1 MSNISE
7 IPIPTQEVALSY
19 LKRVNEDF
27 IIETRTKSIANKI
40 DKIIKDVYR
49 ISDLISFNY
58 ICYFTNNK
66 LVFKLNGPSSI
77 SILLPSL
84 PESCLWNETD
94 LHIGLSLLQTDLEE
108 TYKQSKKLD
117 EKIEKPL
124 TLWQRIKNWFKL
136 FL

>member
-1 MSNISE
+1 MSNIAE

-27 IIETRTKSIANKI
+27 IIETRTRAISNKI
-40 DKIIKDVYR
+40 DKIIKDVYQ

-84 PESCLWNETD
+84 TESCLWSETD
-94 LHIGLSLLQTDLEE
+94 LHIGLSLLQTDIEE
-108 TYKQSKKLD
+108 TYKQAKKLD
-117 EKIEKPL
+117 EKIKKPL
-124 TLWQRIKNWFKL
+124 TLWQKIKNWLKL